1 MSIVLFQYNFNY
13 EIGGKTDLS
22 CGLNLVTPDTEYIK
36 KKKIEKINSLE
47 LALSKKLIKLWSRKK
62 REYNIRIEREFIFT
76 NFKELQR

>member
-36 KKKIEKINSLE
+36 KKIESIHIDMCPDGQKQLNLIIL
-47 LALSKKLIKLWSRKK
+47 LSSKG
-62 REYNIRIEREFIFT
+62 F
-76 NFKELQR
+76 

>member
-36 KKKIEKINSLE
+36 KKKKN
-47 LALSKKLIKLWSRKK
+47 
-62 REYNIRIEREFIFT
+62 REN
-76 NFKELQR
+76 Q